1 MAAAF
6 GRCCAETN
14 VACFKSIKRAA
25 EYRQANGCRGGWW
38 GVPLIHW
45 PAEALR
51 LSVNQGRSGRAVGG
65 IPSVL
70 YCRRGA
76 CWVNTAP
83 LSKINKKTTQ
93 RGGFGAQQMHISQNT
108 FRFSAQTHNFLS
120 RFCSFIKLVSRFSAV
135 FYESID
141 SLTRSCL
148 FFKNVEPRYD
158 EYLIPMA

>member
-1 MAAAF
+1 ML
-6 GRCCAETN
+6 RAETN

-25 EYRQANGCRGGWW
+25 EYRQANGGWGWWWRGGL
-38 GVPLIHW
+38 PLIHW

-83 LSKINKKTTQ
+83 LSKINNNKNPQ
-93 RGGFGAQQMHISQNT
+93 RGGFGAQQMRISQNT
-108 FRFSAQTHNFLS
+108 FRFSAQMHHFLI
-120 RFCSFIKLVSRFSAV
+120 RFCSFIKLVSRFLLFSMKV
-135 FYESID
+135 LIH
-141 SLTRSCL
+141 SLDHVCFSKTLSL
-148 FFKNVEPRYD
+148 DMMSF
-158 EYLIPMA
+158 